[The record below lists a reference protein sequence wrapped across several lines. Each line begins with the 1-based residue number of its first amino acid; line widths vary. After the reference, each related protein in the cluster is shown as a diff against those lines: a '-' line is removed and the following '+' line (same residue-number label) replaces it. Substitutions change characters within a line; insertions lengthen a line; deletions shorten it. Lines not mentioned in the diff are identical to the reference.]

1 MRYTD
6 IIFFGAILVLGGI
19 LLYCCWLMLCALRKK
34 NIPIVFAGTAYG
46 KLPVSTKVNAKA
58 IDILIDQ
65 VKAYTARN
73 EDLRPFMV
81 EGDSMQYADIHN
93 DDIVL
98 TKKTEL
104 NNESLP
110 KVVVIKDVNP
120 NSNQSFKLRRAW
132 KVIPNDIDIQTFR
145 TMIGCIINSDK
156 FKEVKNLVG
165 EKCPTDTE
173 LTDEIIGKFTALNKS
188 EGQSYLIST
197 TYRTKEKKIGFSI
210 HNLED
215 VAGIVAFIE
224 SKKERTSKVSM
235 PTH

>member
-6 IIFFGAILVLGGI
+6 LISYGAILILGCI
-19 LLYCCWLMLCALRKK
+19 LLYCCRLILCALRKK
-34 NIPIVFAGTAYG
+34 NIPIAYAGTAYG
-46 KLPVSTKVNAKA
+46 NLPVSTKVNAKA

-65 VKAYTARN
+65 VKTITAAN

-93 DDIVL
+93 GDIVL
-98 TKKTEL
+98 TEKPEL

-110 KVVVIKDVNP
+110 KVVVIKDVNS
-120 NSNQSFKLRRAW
+120 NSFESFKLRRAW
-132 KVIPNDIDIQTFR
+132 KVISDDMDIPTFR
-145 TMIGCIINSDK
+145 TMIGFVINSEK

-173 LTDEIIGKFTALNKS
+173 LTDEIIGKFTALKKS

-197 TYRTKEKKIGFSI
+197 TYRTREKKIGFSM
-210 HNLED
+210 HNFQD
-215 VAGIVAFIE
+215 VVGMVAFIA
-224 SKKERTSKVSM
+224 SKKERTSKVSI
-235 PTH
+235 PLH